1 MGCPNL
7 SSSMSGSQPISEIHQ
22 AVEEERGEV
31 ESKFDEDNVA
41 LQNKLHVSTG
51 EKSSTGDEHKS
62 GVIEVTTSTG
72 KLYSATTD
80 VSILSATIEH
90 HDSMHGTNYCSGAP
104 GVQSAIAAAAAA
116 AVHAAAAADPHAPA
130 Q

>member
-1 MGCPNL
+1 MDCPNL
-7 SSSMSGSQPISEIHQ
+7 QSSMPGSQPISEIHQ

-41 LQNKLHVSTG
+41 LQNNLHVSTG

-72 KLYSATTD
+72 KLY
-80 VSILSATIEH
+80 SILSATIEH

-116 AVHAAAAADPHAPA
+116 VHAAAAADPHAPA

>member
-1 MGCPNL
+1 VDL
-7 SSSMSGSQPISEIHQ
+7 SESTIKHARFSISEIHQ

-41 LQNKLHVSTG
+41 LQNNLHVSTG

-72 KLYSATTD
+72 KLYSQYATTY
-80 VSILSATIEH
+80 VSILSATIEQ

-104 GVQSAIAAAAAA
+104 GVQSAIAAAVHA
-116 AVHAAAAADPHAPA
+116 HAAAAADPHAPA